1 MSNLIRKNEK
11 MKQARHFEP
20 IKGMSVNEIKTKKF
34 EKHKD
39 HLLGIFNEKERW
51 ASGIFNHSFVREFSC

>member
-1 MSNLIRKNEK
+1 

-20 IKGMSVNEIKTKKF
+20 IKGLSVNEIKTKEF

-39 HLLGIFNEKERW
+39 NLLGIFNKKERW